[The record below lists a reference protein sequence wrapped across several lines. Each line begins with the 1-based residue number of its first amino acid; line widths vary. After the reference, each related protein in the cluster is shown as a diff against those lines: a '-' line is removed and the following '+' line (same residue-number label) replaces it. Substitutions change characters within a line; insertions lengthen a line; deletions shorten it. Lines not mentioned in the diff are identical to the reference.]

1 MYSESRD
8 NSTTS
13 ASVEISISPKD
24 KHKHGYFFQIS
35 QQSFYIIIS
44 LILIGVLILV
54 VAVISVGYV
63 LHKRAFRQFYPAS
76 SCDATC
82 NISSI
87 GLVCKHENG
96 DKVFAGDAK
105 LGIFYNKERKTYHI
119 EICTDQRIVSS
130 DNQYLTA
137 DETRPVE
144 EPVKVYESLEA
155 DFKLSLGT
163 LRPNVKSNAPDSS
176 ETSSGSESECDT
188 TVKEVARSMNTD
200 QSRKDTDKNVYLT
213 VY

>member
-1 MYSESRD
+1 MEL
-8 NSTTS
+8 
-13 ASVEISISPKD
+13 SISPKD

-35 QQSFYIIIS
+35 QQNFNIIIS

-54 VAVISVGYV
+54 VAVISVACV
-63 LHKRAFRQFYPAS
+63 LHKRALRRFYPAS

-82 NISSI
+82 NINSI
-87 GLVCKHENG
+87 GLVCKHENS

-144 EPVKVYESLEA
+144 EPVKVYESLDE

-163 LRPNVKSNAPDSS
+163 IRPNLKSNVPDSS

-188 TVKEVARSMNTD
+188 TVKEVARSTITE
-200 QSRKDTDKNVYLT
+200 QSRNETDKNVYLT